1 MIKNAV
7 PERLLKDGGKG
18 RGTTLLRPLLAEG
31 ALWGRLND
39 PGAVMGAPSAVRRF
53 IALRAA
59 PGPCSALGAASLFS
73 CRDSLLRSGRTY
85 SSHPCL
91 LVPIFGQIQQKLY
104 SKCKILSRKTGSF
117 LAWVRPPGI
126 CPAICRRHSDRPTGR
141 RPPPSRSRSSST
153 YSPGRSGLPADTK
166 RAPAAGSRRPPR

>member
-1 MIKNAV
+1 M
-7 PERLLKDGGKG
+7 PKDGGVS
-18 RGTTLLRPLLAEG
+18 RDTTLLRASLAGCASAGACSAPLRCN
-31 ALWGRLND
+31 GRTQRVWTSED
-39 PGAVMGAPSAVRRF
+39 
-53 IALRAA
+53 ALRAA
-59 PGPCSALGAASLFS
+59 PGPCSVLRAASLFS
-73 CRDSLLRSGRTY
+73 CRDSLLRFAGTY

-141 RPPPSRSRSSST
+141 RPPPSRCRSSST
-153 YSPGRSGLPADTK
+153 YSPGRICPPAGTGK
-166 RAPAAGSRRPPR
+166 EPAAE

>member
-39 PGAVMGAPSAVRRF
+39 PGAIMGAPSAVRRF

-73 CRDSLLRSGRTY
+73 CRDSLLRFAGTY

-91 LVPIFGQIQQKLY
+91 WFLFSVKY
-104 SKCKILSRKTGSF
+104 SENYTASAKFCQGKPPAGKTAELLLAKATTNERRQLSVFPQYFFFMS
-117 LAWVRPPGI
+117 L
-126 CPAICRRHSDRPTGR
+126 
-141 RPPPSRSRSSST
+141 
-153 YSPGRSGLPADTK
+153 
-166 RAPAAGSRRPPR
+166 